1 MTSIL
6 IRQTHRLFDFKILA
20 NKLFLSFL
28 RSGAYKE
35 GRINASSDSGEDKMR
50 ILAEITR
57 LRQLCCDPS
66 LLFSDYRGSSAK
78 RAACLELV
86 QSAIDGGHRMLLFSQ
101 FTSMLSLLAEDLK
114 RENIPFY
121 TITGAT
127 PKQER
132 LRLVNEFN
140 AGDVPVFLV
149 SLKAGGT
156 GLNLTGADLVIHYDP
171 WWNLAVQ
178 NQATDRAHRIGQTR
192 RVTVVRLIAA
202 ETIEEKII
210 ELQEAKRE
218 LADAIISG
226 QNTSLM
232 SLSREELLELIG

>member
-1 MTSIL
+1 M
-6 IRQTHRLFDFKILA
+6 
-20 NKLFLSFL
+20 
-28 RSGAYKE
+28 
-35 GRINASSDSGEDKMR
+35 
-50 ILAEITR
+50 
-57 LRQLCCDPS
+57 
-66 LLFSDYRGSSAK
+66 
-78 RAACLELV
+78 
-86 QSAIDGGHRMLLFSQ
+86 
-101 FTSMLSLLAEDLK
+101 
-114 RENIPFY
+114 
-121 TITGAT
+121 
-127 PKQER
+127 
-132 LRLVNEFN
+132 
-140 AGDVPVFLV
+140 
-149 SLKAGGT
+149 
-156 GLNLTGADLVIHYDP
+156 IHYDP